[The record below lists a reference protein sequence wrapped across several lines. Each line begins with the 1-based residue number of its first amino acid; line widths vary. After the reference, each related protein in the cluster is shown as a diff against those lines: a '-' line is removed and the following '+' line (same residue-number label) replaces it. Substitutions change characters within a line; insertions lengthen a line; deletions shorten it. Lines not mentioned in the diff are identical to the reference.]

1 MKKSNKDL
9 IYVSIVEDKDRF
21 RNVFRFIINN
31 ADGLKCISDYS
42 DCESAI
48 TGLIEDNPDV
58 ILMDIELGDGKL
70 NGIEAVKILKEKLPK
85 TDILMLTVYE
95 DYNEFVYNALCA
107 GANGYLTKD
116 TSPENLVE
124 SIKQV
129 YNGGAPMS
137 PAIAKK
143 VVSAFSS
150 VKNNE
155 SILSEQEKKILT
167 LTSEDK
173 VDKEIADLLSI
184 SRETVRFHFKNIYE
198 KLQVH
203 SKHGAVAKAI
213 KKNLL

>member
-1 MKKSNKDL
+1 MENLNKDL
-9 IYVSIVEDKDRF
+9 IYVSIVEDKEKF
-21 RNVFRFIINN
+21 RNVFKFIVNN
-31 ADGLKCISDYS
+31 ADGLKCISTYV

-48 TGLIEDNPDV
+48 EAIPRDNPDV
-58 ILMDIELGDGKL
+58 ILMDIELGEDKL
-70 NGIEAVKILKEKLPK
+70 SGIEAVKILKELLPK
-85 TDILMLTVYE
+85 TDIIMLTVYE
-95 DYNEFVYNALCA
+95 DYDEFIYKALCA

-116 TSPENLVE
+116 TSPENLIE

-137 PAIAKK
+137 PAIARK
-143 VVSAFSS
+143 VVTAFNS

-173 VDKEIADLLSI
+173 VDKEIAGILSI
-184 SRETVRFHFKNIYE
+184 SRETVRFHFKNIYG